1 MLKRR
6 FRVAGCVGLSLE
18 PLMSSATSLTSLSSY
33 PGLSSVHH
41 SLSQD
46 SLIDPPR
53 FQQRSP
59 MVSPSARYD
68 LQRNNSSQVLVVTNN

>member
-18 PLMSSATSLTSLSSY
+18 PSMSTSSSLTSLTSY
-33 PGLSSVHH
+33 PGLSSVQN

-53 FQQRSP
+53 FQQKSP
-59 MVSPSARYD
+59 MISPSTRYK
-68 LQRNNSSQVLVVTNN
+68 

>member
-6 FRVAGCVGLSLE
+6 FRAAGCVGLSLE
-18 PLMSSATSLTSLSSY
+18 PSMSTSSSLTSLTSY
-33 PGLSSVHH
+33 PGLSSIHH

-53 FQQRSP
+53 FQQTSP
-59 MVSPSARYD
+59 MISPSIRYNKQIIILNIMLIFID
-68 LQRNNSSQVLVVTNN
+68 I